1 MTVVVCPSYQTVGE
15 AISFLEGEG
24 CTAFYLYRGPD
35 GLVRG
40 HGTKPIDVP
49 GMPAGTPARVL

>member
-1 MTVVVCPSYQTVGE
+1 MTIVVCPSFPTVSE
-15 AISFLEGEG
+15 AIAFLEGNG

-40 HGTKPIDVP
+40 HGTKQIAIP
-49 GMPAGTPARVL
+49 GVKP